1 MLHSEVHISKFM
13 MGHIEWSPTTGKWL
27 SRQWLLHRVRR
38 WMLGQG
44 CPDPHNMIRDCLKLS
59 IPDPQTSTYGTIC
72 TQIMVCDLEIKKLSK
87 DAPAL
92 RRQHLLDMVSSA
104 EDTGNPN
111 HAKELLKILQREA
124 QKKRWNCIN
133 YSARPPRGGAPL
145 AIQVQTPTAV
155 ETHNTEE
162 AKFKY
167 AAEHLSL
174 RF

>member
-1 MLHSEVHISKFM
+1 
-13 MGHIEWSPTTGKWL
+13 
-27 SRQWLLHRVRR
+27 
-38 WMLGQG
+38 
-44 CPDPHNMIRDCLKLS
+44 
-59 IPDPQTSTYGTIC
+59 
-72 TQIMVCDLEIKKLSK
+72 MVCNLEIKKLSK
-87 DAPAL
+87 DALAL

-111 HAKELLKILQREA
+111 HAKKILKILQREA

-133 YSARPPRGGAPL
+133 YSTRPPPGGAPL

-155 ETHNTEE
+155 EIHNTEE
-162 AKFKY
+162 AIFEH

>member
-1 MLHSEVHISKFM
+1 
-13 MGHIEWSPTTGKWL
+13 
-27 SRQWLLHRVRR
+27 
-38 WMLGQG
+38 
-44 CPDPHNMIRDCLKLS
+44 
-59 IPDPQTSTYGTIC
+59 
-72 TQIMVCDLEIKKLSK
+72 MVCDLKIKKLSK

-92 RRQHLLDMVSSA
+92 CRQHLLDMVSSA

-111 HAKELLKILQREA
+111 RAKEILEIPQREA

-133 YSARPPRGGAPL
+133 YLIRPPRGGAPL

-162 AKFKY
+162 AIFEH

-174 RF
+174 RY